1 MSKNKK
7 IIIGVIIVLLI
18 IVIGVFVAYKLIENS
33 VTNRENFK
41 FNVGNISS
49 EPVDTVNHE
58 EKEYSF
64 CGTIMQV
71 EDSLFFVKPDENEEI
86 RKSADLVM
94 VGKLKL
100 DTNVKFEIGE
110 RVKITYNGDVM
121 ETYPVQITAIKYE
134 SLQN

>member
-1 MSKNKK
+1 
-7 IIIGVIIVLLI
+7 
-18 IVIGVFVAYKLIENS
+18 
-33 VTNRENFK
+33 
-41 FNVGNISS
+41 
-49 EPVDTVNHE
+49 
-58 EKEYSF
+58 
-64 CGTIMQV
+64 
-71 EDSLFFVKPDENEEI
+71 
-86 RKSADLVM
+86 M